1 MKWLRRNSICIL
13 LVVGMLVF
21 TSFAVAVKPDLSEK
35 FEDKKEKWEDKWKD
49 KEEEVKDWDGKWEL
63 KRQEKIDQLDEKVE
77 KFSDGNDN
85 DNDDGNGNGNNNN
98 GDDGGGNVGS
108 EIYFIKFTNDS
119 IMGNFTDEVNE
130 TDVLSIDWD
139 TGYVYISPPSRNR
152 NKSFL
157 ILAIVFIVFALMI
170 GMVMGFAIGYVVG
183 KSHCKTRLD
192 SPKVKS

>member
-1 MKWLRRNSICIL
+1 MKWWIRRNSICIL

-35 FEDKKEKWEDKWKD
+35 FENKKEKWEDNWKD
-49 KEEEVKDWDGKWEL
+49 KEEDGKDWDDKWEL
-63 KRQEKIDQLDEKVE
+63 KRQKKIDQLDEKVE
-77 KFSDGNDN
+77 KFSDGNGD
-85 DNDDGNGNGNNNN
+85 GNNNN

-130 TDVLSIDWD
+130 TDGLSIDWD

-157 ILAIVFIVFALMI
+157 TLAIVLIVFALMI

-192 SPKVKS
+192 SPKVKSLVKEK